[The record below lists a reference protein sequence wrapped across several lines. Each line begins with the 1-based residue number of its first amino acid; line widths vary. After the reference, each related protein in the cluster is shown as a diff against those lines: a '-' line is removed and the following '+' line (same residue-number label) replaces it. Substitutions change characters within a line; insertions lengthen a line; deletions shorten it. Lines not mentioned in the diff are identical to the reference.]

1 MDISTNLSTL
11 YMFRNCRSTQSKT
24 SFKNEY
30 KSELFFKALNLP
42 IFKFRTTLLC
52 MSKLKNLFVSLF
64 VSLSLP
70 ALAQSS
76 SASSNVDV
84 NMSPLNSLLHASFVV
99 QLTILI
105 LISLSVLCWAIA
117 WSKYKQFK
125 NLSSANEHFDALFW
139 RTSSLD
145 SLFDEVEKHENSS
158 HARVFKAAY
167 LEMKKI
173 AESPML
179 SRGTSQNPETM
190 QLSGLDNLER
200 SLRKS
205 TENEIAEMES
215 RLTVLA
221 TTGSTGPFI
230 GLFGTVW
237 GIMNSFHQIGLTG
250 SASLAAV
257 APGISE
263 ALITTAIGLAA
274 AIPAVIIY
282 NNCVT
287 VIRKEE
293 ISLNNFNSD
302 FLNIVKRN
310 FFKG

>member
-1 MDISTNLSTL
+1 MQNIKFKIKFPVIVSVISTVVLTTIVS
-11 YMFRNCRSTQSKT
+11 Q
-24 SFKNEY
+24 
-30 KSELFFKALNLP
+30 KALAAPPL
-42 IFKFRTTLLC
+42 T
-52 MSKLKNLFVSLF
+52 
-64 VSLSLP
+64 
-70 ALAQSS
+70 
-76 SASSNVDV
+76 SSNVGMKLGVLDG
-84 NMSPLNSLLHASFVV
+84 LIHASIVV

-105 LISLSVLCWAIA
+105 LLSLSVLSWATG
-117 WSKYKQFK
+117 WTKYKLFQSLK
-125 NLSSANEHFDALFW
+125 KANAEFDNLFW
-139 RTSSLD
+139 TTSSLD
-145 SLFDEVEKHENSS
+145 TLFEKVDSFNESS

-179 SRGTSQNPETM
+179 NGNGGESN

-200 SLRKS
+200 SLRKAS
-205 TENEIAEMES
+205 ENEISDMEN
-215 RLTVLA
+215 RLTILA
-221 TTGSTGPFI
+221 STGSTGPFI

-237 GIMNSFHQIGLTG
+237 GIMNSFHQIGITG

-282 NNCVT
+282 NNCVS

-293 ISLNNFNSD
+293 ISLNNFSTD